1 MGALHKTVVLSA
13 LLALILS
20 LPANLAGFPTIFIG
34 SKAFAAVE
42 DLKKQIEDKNHEIEK
57 LEAEIKAFQ
66 GSIEEAESTAKT
78 LKEAIARLDRQLK
91 NLNVQISLTQTKI
104 AKKVLEIKGL
114 GVDIDDMASS
124 IEERRKFLAK
134 ILETLSMLE
143 SDSVIERFFKY
154 ETVSGFFDELEK
166 VKAID
171 QSIRENHEKLSLLKL
186 DLENRKSQAE
196 KVKKELQGLQRD
208 LFNQKE
214 IQEDNKDEKNNLL
227 KATKNQEALYQKLL
241 KDRERRRTEIY
252 DEIRQIE
259 SELKKQIDL
268 GTLPAFGKG
277 ILLSPIDGGA
287 VTQEFGNT
295 SFAKYTDVYK
305 NGFHNGV
312 DFRAQVGTP
321 LRAAADGTVKAI
333 GNTDLICPR
342 GSYGKWI
349 LIEHPNKLTTL
360 YAHFSIVKVDAR
372 QEVRRG
378 DIIGYSGNTGY
389 TTGPHLHFTVY
400 DARTVQLRPSRV
412 CGVLPYG
419 GYLDPLSYL

>member
-13 LLALILS
+13 LLAFFLS

-171 QSIRENHEKLSLLKL
+171 QSIRKNHEKLSLLKL

-241 KDRERRRTEIY
+241 KDR
-252 DEIRQIE
+252 
-259 SELKKQIDL
+259 
-268 GTLPAFGKG
+268 
-277 ILLSPIDGGA
+277 
-287 VTQEFGNT
+287 
-295 SFAKYTDVYK
+295 
-305 NGFHNGV
+305 
-312 DFRAQVGTP
+312 
-321 LRAAADGTVKAI
+321 
-333 GNTDLICPR
+333 
-342 GSYGKWI
+342 
-349 LIEHPNKLTTL
+349 
-360 YAHFSIVKVDAR
+360 
-372 QEVRRG
+372 
-378 DIIGYSGNTGY
+378 
-389 TTGPHLHFTVY
+389 
-400 DARTVQLRPSRV
+400 
-412 CGVLPYG
+412 
-419 GYLDPLSYL
+419 